1 VSARPLPL
9 VCALALAS
17 CSSARKLPPGLTEVF
32 DATTPIVDSSRP
44 PPPPRD
50 GCVEDARAAPAPD
63 AQGLCGNMFL
73 DVTTDA
79 PNLFFVIDRSG
90 SMAESIDGTQKYD
103 GVATAAVSLVRS
115 LGSLA
120 NVGAAVFP
128 GHTTTDDGCASGD
141 LVFPATP
148 GDPLNRTYCGDD
160 GPVTRAF
167 SRAISLPSGT
177 PPRGSTP
184 TASTLRDLLPM
195 LSSLKGRTFVL
206 LATDGGP
213 NCNYQATCSA
223 DKCIPNIEHS
233 VGCNASVN
241 CCDPQGAGP
250 SYCLDDDGTKAAVA
264 ALYTAGIK
272 TYVIGITGSVPYA
285 ELLNELAIAGGT
297 ARVGANSAYYG
308 ISHIAELDEVLGS
321 IGATVTLSCHI
332 RLASPPPDSN
342 LVNVYLDGQ
351 LVKYGPN
358 GWQWGSVGSDASTD
372 AADDSDSDADT
383 DASEVDAGTD
393 DAGSEAEAAAPHTE
407 IDLVGTACDT
417 LKSGKVRR
425 LQVVFGCPT
434 DIPR

>member
-1 VSARPLPL
+1 M
-9 VCALALAS
+9 
-17 CSSARKLPPGLTEVF
+17 PPGLREGL
-32 DATTPIVDSSRP
+32 DASTPIVDSTVP
-44 PPPPRD
+44 PPPADRG
-50 GCVEDARAAPAPD
+50 GCIEDARGAPAPD

-115 LGSLA
+115 LGSQA

-128 GHTTTDDGCASGD
+128 GRSAADDGCAAGE
-141 LVFPATP
+141 LVYPATP
-148 GDPLNRTYCGDD
+148 GDPINSVYCGND

-167 SRAISLPSGT
+167 SGAISLPSGVT
-177 PPRGSTP
+177 PRGSTP
-184 TASTLRDLLPM
+184 TAATLRDLLPV
-195 LSSLKGRTFVL
+195 LSGLKGRTFVL

-213 NCNYQATCSA
+213 NCNLQATCGA
-223 DKCIPNIEHS
+223 DKCIPNIERS

-241 CCDPQGAGP
+241 CCDEQIAGP
-250 SYCLDDDGTKAAVA
+250 GYCLDDDGTKAAVA
-264 ALYTAGIK
+264 ALYAAGIK

-285 ELLNELAIAGGT
+285 ELLNELAIVGGT

-321 IGATVTLSCHI
+321 IGATVALSCQI
-332 RLASPPPDSN
+332 RLAKPPPDSN

-358 GWQWGSVGSDASTD
+358 GWVWSDAADASSDAPITSTD
-372 AADDSDSDADT
+372 ADPDASDPDSAPADDATSDVA
-383 DASEVDAGTD
+383 
-393 DAGSEAEAAAPHTE
+393 AEAAARHSE
-407 IDLVGTACDT
+407 IDLVGAACDS